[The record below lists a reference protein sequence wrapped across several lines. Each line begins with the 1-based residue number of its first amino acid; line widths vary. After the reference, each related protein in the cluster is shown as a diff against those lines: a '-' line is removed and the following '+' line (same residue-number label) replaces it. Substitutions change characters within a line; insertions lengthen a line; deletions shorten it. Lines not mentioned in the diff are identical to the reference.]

1 MINSSLVQGDIDV
14 EVKALLALKT
24 EYKAAT
30 GKDWKPQAATSAPPA
45 AAAAKSGGSGNEA
58 DLNNKI
64 VAQGNKVRDLKAQ
77 KAAKVVLI
85 FFL

>member
-1 MINSSLVQGDIDV
+1 MKD
-14 EVKALLALKT
+14 LLALKA

-45 AAAAKSGGSGNEA
+45 TAAKSGGSGNEA
-58 DLNNKI
+58 DLNYKI

-77 KAAKVVLI
+77 KAAKVQAFYQLKE
-85 FFL
+85 LWALN